1 MRQILAA
8 SEVASQPSG
17 PYDIISKDIIRKH
30 PDECLQFW
38 LGTPDVKAI
47 SVLETEQPVVKWYR
61 SDSFIHAN
69 VRGQE
74 AIVHFEFQTHD
85 STQVPMPIRMAG
97 YAGLGIRMYE
107 LPIYPHAIYYHP
119 DAGLNDPGEYVQ
131 TMPGYEIRI
140 KYKVIR
146 MCTIEGQAVL
156 DAKLKGLIPFTPWM
170 KPPEN
175 MDSKEWLRQCVAV
188 AETIPMDEVDRP
200 DYLASMAILSDV
212 IFDNFYDIRGTISEG
227 IMQASSFG
235 DYFQKKT
242 MIEALLDLLDVRFQS
257 GDVQTLKPL
266 LENIAE
272 YKTLRQL
279 HLEAVQVS
287 SLDEFK
293 RILTTNGS

>member
-8 SEVASQPSG
+8 SEATSQPSG
-17 PYDIISKDIIRKH
+17 PYDIVSKNIIRQN
-30 PDECLQFW
+30 PDEFLQFW

-85 STQVPMPIRMAG
+85 STQVPMPFRMAG
-97 YAGLGIRMYE
+97 YAGLGLRMYK
-107 LPIYPHAIYYHP
+107 LPIYQHAIYFHP
-119 DAGLNDPGEYVQ
+119 AAGENDPGEYVQ

-156 DAKLKGLIPFTPWM
+156 DAKLKGLIPFTPLM
-170 KPPEN
+170 KPPED
-175 MDSKEWLRQCVAV
+175 MDSTEWLQQCVAV
-188 AETIPMDEVDRP
+188 AETIPMDEADRP

-212 IFDNFYDIRGTISEG
+212 VFDNFHNIRGIISEG

-242 MIEALLDLLDVRFQS
+242 TIENLLDVLDVRFPS
-257 GDVQTLKPL
+257 TDVQALKPL

-272 YKTLRQL
+272 YQTLKQL
-279 HLEAVQVS
+279 LRETARVPS
-287 SLDEFK
+287 FEEFK
-293 RILTTNGS
+293 RILAANGS